1 MAAFHHP
8 RAFRAFLNTLAA
20 VGAAG
25 LMVLSV
31 AAQSGP
37 PADASQPATRDA
49 QHLAAQLALRD
60 RMVRGPASQDAGGA
74 TTATQDSGAAPAS
87 QDVAPT
93 TPGPTEAER
102 ARIERMRRM
111 EEMRASAR
119 ASTQHAGAGRDYI
132 GPPPDA
138 ETARNAAGRDY
149 VGPPT
154 QDELNRSARN
164 TTDFVGP
171 PTTEELDRIASGR
184 RRGDYTGPP
193 TTEELDRV
201 EAARRAARRQ
211 PKTQTPETPATEGQT
226 EWFNYAGVP
235 WEDVIKQFA
244 RRLGKPL
251 MEEGDIPLSGELT
264 YVNTRRKFSQE
275 EAIDELNFLLNEQ
288 GYRFVETDNFIRLVP
303 LNEMYRHVPLER
315 VFTSRQA
322 FELANLRDMDYA
334 LVYHKVE
341 GRDAQELVDM
351 FASAVP
357 DDSMPVVVERSNQI
371 KMAAIVRDI
380 RRFMALV
387 DRVGTGEFDPRETRF
402 FTLKTNVNDI
412 ERMVREMFDIS
423 DAARPRIDPRTRQ
436 PMPAEPATTRVR
448 MATDERTN
456 TLIVKAN
463 KDDMTKIADFIQRID
478 DRPPLDFDTH
488 VIEVKYG
495 NAAEIANLL
504 NQIFQQEQGQ
514 SQLAAL
520 QRQRLN
526 QPAQRGRQPVRQPQQ
541 AGGVSIEDLLG
552 EGIFEKAKKTIRMVA
567 DERTNSLIVYANKDG
582 VEKVK
587 KMLEVIDKPL
597 PSNFKTFKLENAKV
611 SQIAEP
617 LNQLAQSLRG
627 APVGPRGAA
636 SARGV
641 SIVPDENA
649 NVIHVVAEREEM
661 NKIEELIRRL
671 DVAIAEGERH
681 VVELVNLVPSQVA
694 TMLAPIVDEQ
704 QAPARSAFRGPGRR
718 AGGGAAMTAGRT
730 QLIPLDEARI
740 LLVICDEETWK
751 KVDETIRLW
760 DGNAVSSTP
769 IVQSFEIA
777 KGDPNA
783 IAAMLG
789 SFYQQYN
796 HPTLGRSSVAVTVA
810 DQTIWVQGVRPA
822 LDEIA
827 GLVSRLDVPPQENPI
842 VIIPLL
848 HSDATQV
855 AQLAQP
861 LLAGAGVAAFGP
873 RGARGG
879 AMPGDNSVAPEP
891 ATNSLIVQADP
902 DVLARVKAF
911 ARELEDRAAGQQ
923 PERKYFDI
931 QNAQAREVAQTITS
945 LYQSGGGR
953 GGGRFGGASVGSRVM
968 ALPSGSQVVVEA
980 PREKLAEIA
989 EMIRT
994 LDVAQGGEIVI
1005 KTIRMPGTDVN
1016 SIAQRL
1022 NNAFRQKVQKQGM
1035 IAQFDPDATTE
1046 TIMLTCSTEA
1056 LQEAEA
1062 LLVEYKEISVPVTP
1076 DVQFRQL
1083 KHASAQEGAAWLK
1096 ELLTTSITRTQ
1107 GRSAAAQLSISPDT
1121 RTNRVIVSGPQVA
1134 VKQGMMLL
1142 DQFDVPTEELAAIGA
1157 IPATKTVNL
1166 PGLDV
1171 SNLANILNQT
1181 FSQRPPRPDKLKFNF
1196 AADRLTETLIVT
1208 GPPDTMKEIDDLIRQ
1223 WQVAAEELAPLKKSY
1238 TLENADANH
1247 VAEQLRQLLVAQVE
1261 KSRGADV
1268 ARRITITPEPRLNQ
1282 VIVNAPKSILPDF
1295 DAQVAEIDR
1304 KGEEITPV
1312 TIELKYQDPNQIK
1325 GMLDQMFGSGGR
1337 RSGANTLQ
1345 DVVVSVTANRLVV
1358 RAPTRKLEEI
1368 RKLVDKLDEEAKG
1381 LEFKAYALKVLD
1393 ATQTAFGV
1401 QAALSQMSGPPKPGQ
1416 LKPGAFAE
1424 PTTNTLI
1431 VMADADQIPF
1441 IDGLIAKLESTP
1453 LPVSEPRSYT
1463 LLNARADQVSANVE
1477 QMLKAKVT
1485 EREGMVRKNAVQT
1498 AVVAEP
1504 RSNRLIVFAPRE
1516 YHDLA
1521 GNLIKLIDAEPET
1534 GEIVRIVPLEL
1545 ADASS
1550 VANSLNQVLQGG
1562 GVRGGGR
1569 QVKIVPDAGSN
1580 ILMLAGLPKDV
1591 AYAEELVLPIEER
1604 GSTVPRLQTFSLEH
1618 ASTTRVQETI
1628 ETMFPSGRTPA
1639 DAVTVSVDEFYS
1651 KVIVTASARKMK
1663 QIEEV
1668 IAQLDAPRAATEK
1681 GMRELY
1687 FVDVFRGDPYDISY
1701 DVSKLFPDP
1710 DEGGPEIDSPLF
1722 GDYITVRCR
1731 PAEFPEIEKRIREFD
1746 KRAKVERKSIARKLR
1761 GDQSRL
1767 IAMLKQA
1774 NPDVVIQMV
1783 DRPADLP
1790 SLVEPLFPEDQEH
1803 PYDRQKREQREREG
1817 ARRGNRG
1824 AEDRDGAGSR
1834 DGATDSRRGAL
1845 APPANGGRAL
1855 ARGDR
1860 RASQGATRFGSSVRP
1875 ARADAAA
1882 FELAAATNDEFLLS
1896 IDDEIF
1902 AGQAQDVGRAVRG
1915 AAPPTQNAAS
1925 GETDDSGS
1933 LPAAGSAALADEPR
1947 SRTSSDEDF
1956 PATGGQSAPATGQSV
1971 RPGVDLPPVARPL
1984 RAFGHSLLLEDEL
1997 GPQLAQATPAQPRPS
2012 QTAPAARPQPPDQ
2025 PAPRPAAARPADDRA
2040 AASDPPAGDDAD
2052 LKREPVQIQ
2061 QLPDGRVVITGQE
2074 DKVDDLIDLLEEI
2087 EEDLESGEVIR
2098 IFELK
2103 YGDVNSAAQILDRMF
2118 NEQQVLRIQQPQQ
2131 PQQGRQRGQQGGEE
2145 ERGQNPQMDMLRQM
2159 MGMGGAA
2166 GRGNQQGGAGGRA
2179 GGPRIRMAT
2188 DPGHNRLIVKCDQ
2201 TDLPEI
2207 KQLLLDLDI
2216 PPGQVDI
2223 RIFQLRNLDAS
2234 ETANNIKEVLGITR
2248 AQGARQNPFAGRG
2261 GGNPQQ
2267 QQLMQILQEQM
2278 VVSMAG
2284 GEGGGAA
2291 KIESVQIVPNAV
2303 TNSLMV
2309 SAPPDVMEI
2318 IEKTILDLETLEG
2331 RDIVGI
2337 HRYEL
2342 SKAKVD
2348 DVLPLLEEVFSAVS
2362 GAGGGRPLRG
2372 TAGGSK
2378 PGSIGAVSISGDPR
2392 SNTLIF
2398 TAEAKDVAI
2407 VEQQIRLLDIEG
2419 NINDIETYVCQW
2431 NDAASIVAAI
2441 EETLLSR
2448 GAGGRRPGRDGA
2460 AAGGGSTD
2468 VRISAEANTNTI
2480 LVYGPQDQR
2489 DLIFREV
2496 QRLDELGRR
2505 DVTEIPVVYAD
2516 PAKLAEKLT
2525 GLFTNASVA
2534 QPGGEGPRIPGGGR
2548 RGARGSATTGGNV
2561 LIFGDPDAKKLL
2573 VRAPANV
2580 LTEIRSLV
2588 KLLDAPSKMLEL
2600 KRFELK
2606 FAKADAVVESLRNA
2620 MTDYITVAR
2629 AAGANAEFDPFTVLP
2644 DARTNSV
2651 TVVGSPQTFLFVEA
2665 ALATID
2671 VETPEG
2677 REKQFRIFSLREAD
2691 AVTVADAINAFVAGG
2706 ESVASPA
2713 AQPAGGRRRGP
2724 GSGLPGGAGGAAPG
2738 TGNTIDVVASAEP
2751 STNSVF
2757 LFGTPDDIKRI
2768 ERAIII
2774 PMEQSSQRR
2783 IARIEVK
2790 NVPPSTLYSQIA
2802 PMLQVGADDGEP
2814 RGGAQITPNDNGKS
2828 LVVWGTEAE
2837 IEKITALASQFDDP
2851 ALAAPQVKIVQVPYG
2866 QRAAELATV
2875 VERVVNDGERLYAE
2889 SRGLPP
2895 RQVTIGADEYSN
2907 SLLVYGE
2914 PSMYGMVESIV
2925 SQLGSGAGNVVTQV
2939 LDLGKLNSDE
2949 AIQLINDVQDR
2960 RSGGS
2965 GGGGRSIA
2973 PRRGGTQGGGSTD
2986 FPAIRRQPGSRT
2998 GGNRPSGNRPSGA
3011 QPSRQRPQ
3019 TPRAQPS
3026 RPPGRVQAAPFEVVP
3041 AVAFAA
3047 EPPGYA
3053 LAGGAF
3059 VSVLPAEVLLGGAAV
3074 ETLVRELFDES
3085 HSPATEEPVAPPE
3098 TDEARH
3104 AREAQIVRDALFA
3117 LRDKSQ
3123 AAERGAASRPVS
3135 RDGRS
3140 AIAAQPATRAF
3151 GNFMD
3156 DESVDET
3163 EQPAAQPTQPQPR
3176 PRDRAAQPQER
3187 PARPATRPRPAAQT
3201 RPARPARAQ
3210 PAQPAPQAP
3219 APQPAQPAE
3228 APATAP
3234 GDEERAQITAISGA
3248 LRGDV
3253 LATPVDSNKI
3263 IITGDERDVAFI
3275 RQMLELMNTEAEQ
3288 PELRVFPLE
3297 TAKAA
3302 ALGPIL
3308 QQTVEAII
3316 QQSVGTPGRRD
3327 QISIVAEAKSNSLIV
3342 SASETNMAMIETL
3355 IAQLDRE
3362 NATAGSEF
3370 KLVKLNHLRAAE
3382 ALTLLQPTVQKLN
3395 ELREVPS
3402 ESQASVQ
3409 ADTRANAILI
3419 VGTPNDIAEIEKL
3432 VTAIDVELPAED
3444 DFSTGHVAVIELK
3457 NGIAEE
3463 MAETLNELIEAERVS
3478 AASLGPAT
3486 GGAGGAR
3493 AAAAGPLVRRLL
3505 LTTADGQPLPP
3516 LNLDKPIKVLP
3527 VKSINAILTYSTDEN
3542 NAALREITTVFDT
3555 LPEGEEV
3562 DVRSFAL
3569 EHAQAEQVKTL
3580 LTDLFEQSKKAL
3592 TRPAEG
3598 GADRTE
3604 QGVFPPVPPNLAGRG
3619 LPYDVTVAHDTR
3631 SNTVFVVG
3639 RRDAVL
3645 LAAGLIEQMDKPSAE
3660 LGMKSYVYTLK
3671 NMPSTALS
3679 EKLNELLD
3687 QRAEALG
3694 GENTARD
3701 SAVILPDERSNTLII
3716 IATPGIY
3723 EMVSGLARQIDE
3735 AASYRIVDTRYTRL
3749 RFADSAKLQK
3759 LLQDLF
3765 DKKKEAETETN
3776 SESKDSLSVLADPRS
3791 NSLVMTGTRD
3801 YLDEAAALVNQLDQ
3815 RFDPTVVFK
3824 VRPVRLNSASNIA
3837 TLLTDMVEKS
3847 REGEE
3852 SQGGTPVHIAADSLS
3867 NTLLLAASAEDM
3879 QMIERWV
3886 ESLDIPQEPGR
3897 IKRIIP
3903 LRRGNPEE
3911 IAENMQSLY
3920 ESRGAAGGGGGGGA
3934 TDLTVTFDNATK
3946 SVIAVGPPAIVA
3958 DIESMIRQLDETE
3971 PKAQSVLRLFKLT
3984 QADAE
3989 DAGDLLTNILEGR
4002 GGAVGGQGGSSGGG
4016 SASAAD
4022 EAERQVMLVFQ
4033 RENQERG
4040 LETLRALRSEI
4051 KVTAIVRNNSL
4062 AVQAPPE
4069 SMALMESLVAAIDV
4083 PPDTNKYRVFPLKNA
4098 DAEEM
4103 VTLLEKL
4110 FQTGE
4115 EGGRTSGAGA
4125 DGEQRVLE
4133 AGGGGRQEVSFTADL
4148 RTNSVVAAGTVGYLD
4163 LVEKVILDLDSQGI
4177 DERNLIAYQPRNTLA
4192 PSIAETLQQVND
4204 AEQARIESLGE
4215 QISPQRRM
4223 EREFSAVANED
4234 ANTIVINAD
4243 RRFESDVRRIVNEL
4257 DKPPPQVSIEVQII
4271 EVTMDSSLDL
4281 GVEFA
4286 FQDLQFAKAG
4296 PSDTNTFDYVGGTDL
4311 GAAGGTLGGFTFT
4324 ITGADFNFLLRT
4336 LQSEGNINVL
4346 SRPQIVAMDNQE
4358 ASFEIINDVPFVN
4371 STSTTSAGQITTSVD
4386 RTEVGIILTVTPQI
4400 NPDGF
4405 VRLKI
4410 RQEVSDI
4417 ADSSIAVGPGVTAPV
4432 FFRRVADTTV
4442 SVKDSETVVLGGLIQ
4457 TRDSRSE
4464 TKVPVIG
4471 DFPLLGPLFRNQT
4484 ESSRRTELLIVL
4496 TPRVIRTVEDF
4507 HDVSVDERDT
4517 MQGLPQEFLTNPSLG
4532 TLRVTPVEP
4541 LDESDA
4547 PADLPPSDPQDE
4559 TPAHEP
4565 FGPQRPPAAPRN
4577 DPKTNPNSYD
4587 VPVTRRTQ

>member
-8 RAFRAFLNTLAA
+8 RSFRAFLNTLGA

-31 AAQSGP
+31 AAQQGP

-60 RMVRGPASQDAGGA
+60 RMVRGPASQDASDA
-74 TTATQDSGAAPAS
+74 TAASQNAGETPAS
-87 QDVAPT
+87 QDAAPT
-93 TPGPTEAER
+93 SPGPTEAER

-111 EEMRASAR
+111 EALRASAR
-119 ASTQHAGAGRDYI
+119 ASTQQTGAGRDYI
-132 GPPPDA
+132 GPPPDV
-138 ETARNAAGRDY
+138 ETANSAAGRDY

-154 QDELNRSARN
+154 QEELNRSARN

-171 PTTEELDRIASGR
+171 PTTEELDRIANAR
-184 RRGDYTGPP
+184 RRGDYIGPP

-201 EAARRAARRQ
+201 EAARRTARRQ
-211 PKTQTPETPATEGQT
+211 SKTQTPESAASEGQT

-264 YVNTRRKFSQE
+264 YVNTQRKFTQE

-288 GYRFVETDNFIRLVP
+288 GYRFVETENFIRLVP
-303 LNEMYRHVPLER
+303 LNEMYKHVPLER
-315 VFTSRQA
+315 VFTTRQA

-380 RRFMALV
+380 RRFFALV

-412 ERMVREMFDIS
+412 ERMVREMFDVS

-436 PMPAEPATTRVR
+436 PIAAEAATTRVR

-514 SQLAAL
+514 SQLVAL

-526 QPAQRGRQPVRQPQQ
+526 QPQQRGGRQPVRQPQ

-552 EGIFEKAKKTIRMVA
+552 EGIFEKAKKTIRIVA

-611 SQIAEP
+611 SQVAEP

-671 DVAIAEGERH
+671 DVAISEGERH

-704 QAPARSAFRGPGRR
+704 QAAARTVFRGPGRR
-718 AGGGAAMTAGRT
+718 PGGGAATTAGKT

-769 IVQSFEIA
+769 IVRSFEIA
-777 KGDPNA
+777 KGDPTS

-796 HPTLGRSSVAVTVA
+796 HPTLGRSSVAVTVV
-810 DQTIWVQGVRPA
+810 DRTIWVQGVKPA
-822 LDEIA
+822 VDEIA

-879 AMPGDNSVAPEP
+879 ATPGENTVAAEP
-891 ATNSLIVQADP
+891 GTNSLIVQADA

-911 ARELEDRAAGQQ
+911 AKELEDRAASQQ

-931 QNAQAREVAQTITS
+931 QNAVAREVAQTITS

-953 GGGRFGGASVGSRVM
+953 GGGRFGGASVGSRVV
-968 ALPSGSQVVVEA
+968 ALASGSQVVVEA

-1035 IAQFDPDATTE
+1035 VAQFDPDSTTE
-1046 TIMLTCSTEA
+1046 TIMLTCSAEA
-1056 LQEAEA
+1056 LEEAEA

-1107 GRSAAAQLSISPDT
+1107 GRSAAAQLSITPDT

-1134 VKQGMMLL
+1134 VKQGMALL

-1171 SNLANILNQT
+1171 ANLANILNQT
-1181 FSQRPPRPDKLKFNF
+1181 FAQRPPRPDKLKFNF

-1247 VAEQLRQLLVAQVE
+1247 VAEQLKQLLVAQVE

-1295 DAQVAEIDR
+1295 DAQVAELDG

-1337 RSGANTLQ
+1337 RSGANSLQ

-1381 LEFKAYALKVLD
+1381 LEFKAYTLKVLD
-1393 ATQTAFGV
+1393 AAQTAFGV

-1453 LPVSEPRSYT
+1453 LPISEPRSYT

-1516 YHDLA
+1516 YHELA

-1545 ADASS
+1545 ADATS

-1580 ILMLAGLPKDV
+1580 VLMLAGLPKDV

-1604 GSTVPRLQTFSLEH
+1604 GSTVPKLRTFSIQY

-1628 ETMFPSGRTPA
+1628 EAMFPSGRTPA
-1639 DAVTVSVDEFYS
+1639 DAVTVSVDEFYNR
-1651 KVIVTASARKMK
+1651 VTISASARKMK

-1668 IAQLDAPRAATEK
+1668 IEQLDAAPAPSEK

-1746 KRAKVERKSIARKLR
+1746 RRAKVERKSIARKLR

-1767 IAMLKQA
+1767 ISMIKQA
-1774 NPDVVIQMV
+1774 NPEVVIQMA
-1783 DRPADLP
+1783 DRPAELP
-1790 SLVEPLFPEDQEH
+1790 SLVEPLYPEGQEH

-1817 ARRGNRG
+1817 ARRGNRD

-1834 DGATDSRRGAL
+1834 NGASDSRRGAL
-1845 APPANGGRAL
+1845 APPAAGGRAV
-1855 ARGDR
+1855 ARDAR
-1860 RASQGATRFGSSVRP
+1860 RLPEAAARFGSSVRP
-1875 ARADAAA
+1875 AQSDAAA
-1882 FELAAATNDEFLLS
+1882 FELASATSDEFLLS
-1896 IDDEIF
+1896 VDDEIF
-1902 AGQAQDVGRAVRG
+1902 AMQARDVSRSVRG
-1915 AAPPTQNAAS
+1915 AGLSSRRATS
-1925 GETDDSGS
+1925 GEAHNSGS
-1933 LPAAGSAALADEPR
+1933 TPSAAPALEDPSQR
-1947 SRTSSDEDF
+1947 HTSSGEDV
-1956 PATGGQSAPATGQSV
+1956 PARGEQPAPATGQSV

-1984 RAFGHSLLLEDEL
+1984 RAFGQPLLLEDEL
-1997 GPQLAQATPAQPRPS
+1997 GPQLAQATPAPPRPS
-2012 QTAPAARPQPPDQ
+2012 PPPSAARPPALTQ
-2025 PAPRPAAARPADDRA
+2025 PAPRSADERAARPSEERA
-2040 AASDPPAGDDAD
+2040 PASDTPAGEDAD

-2074 DKVDDLIDLLEEI
+2074 DKVDDLIDLLEEV

-2166 GRGNQQGGAGGRA
+2166 GRGNQQGGAGARA

-2291 KIESVQIVPNAV
+2291 KIESVQIVPNVV

-2348 DVLPLLEEVFSAVS
+2348 DVLPLLDEVFSAVS
-2362 GAGGGRPLRG
+2362 GAGGGRPVRG

-2378 PGSIGAVSISGDPR
+2378 PGAIGPVSISGDPR

-2448 GAGGRRPGRDGA
+2448 GGGGRRPGRDGA

-2480 LVYGPQDQR
+2480 LVWGPQDQR

-2505 DVTEIPVVYAD
+2505 DVAEIPVVYAD

-2534 QPGGEGPRIPGGGR
+2534 QPGGEGPRVPGGGGR

-2561 LIFGDPDAKKLL
+2561 LIFGDSDAKKLL

-2580 LTEIRSLV
+2580 LSEIRSLV
-2588 KLLDAPSKMLEL
+2588 KLLDTPSKMLEL

-2606 FAKADAVVESLRNA
+2606 YAKADAVVESLRSA

-2651 TVVGSPQTFLFVEA
+2651 TVVGSPQTFVFVEA
-2665 ALATID
+2665 ALAIID

-2713 AQPAGGRRRGP
+2713 AQPGGRRRGP
-2724 GSGLPGGAGGAAPG
+2724 ASGLPGGAGGAAPG

-2757 LFGTPDDIKRI
+2757 LSGTPDDIKRI

-2802 PMLQVGADDGEP
+2802 PMLQVGTEEGEP

-2925 SQLGSGAGNVVTQV
+2925 GQLGSGAGNVVTQV

-2965 GGGGRSIA
+2965 GGGGRSIT
-2973 PRRGGTQGGGSTD
+2973 PRRGGTQGGGTTD

-2998 GGNRPSGNRPSGA
+2998 GGNRPSGIRPGGA

-3019 TPRAQPS
+3019 TPRQQPS
-3026 RPPGRVQAAPFEVVP
+3026 RPPGRVQSAPIEVAPV
-3041 AVAFAA
+3041 VALAA
-3047 EPPGYA
+3047 EPAGYA
-3053 LAGGAF
+3053 PAGGAF

-3074 ETLVRELFDES
+3074 ETLIRELFDDS
-3085 HSPATEEPVAPPE
+3085 DSPPTEDPVAPAE
-3098 TDEARH
+3098 SDEARH
-3104 AREAQIVRDALFA
+3104 AREAQIVRETLLA

-3123 AAERGAASRPVS
+3123 AAERGAASRPAPRATRLAVI
-3135 RDGRS
+3135 G
-3140 AIAAQPATRAF
+3140 QPATRAF

-3156 DESVDET
+3156 ESVDDAE
-3163 EQPAAQPTQPQPR
+3163 PAAAQPTQPR
-3176 PRDRAAQPQER
+3176 PRDRATQAQER

-3210 PAQPAPQAP
+3210 PAQPAPQPP
-3219 APQPAQPAE
+3219 APPRGQPVE

-3234 GDEERAQITAISGA
+3234 GDEERGQITAISGA

-3253 LATPVDSNKI
+3253 FATPVDSNKI

-3362 NATAGSEF
+3362 TASAGSDF
-3370 KLVKLNHLRAAE
+3370 KLVKLKHLRAAE

-3395 ELREVPS
+3395 ELREVPT

-3409 ADTRANAILI
+3409 ADARANAILI

-3432 VTAIDVELPAED
+3432 ATAIDVELPAED

-3478 AASLGPAT
+3478 AASSGPAP

-3604 QGVFPPVPPNLAGRG
+3604 KGVFPPVPPNLAGRG

-3679 EKLNELLD
+3679 EKLNELLE

-3723 EMVSGLARQIDE
+3723 QMVSDLARQIDE

-3765 DKKKEAETETN
+3765 DKKKEAESETN
-3776 SESKDSLSVLADPRS
+3776 SEAKDSLSVLADPRS

-3920 ESRGAAGGGGGGGA
+3920 ESRGGGAGGGE

-3958 DIESMIRQLDETE
+3958 DIEGMIRQLDETE

-3989 DAGDLLTNILEGR
+3989 DAGELLTNILEGR
-4002 GGAVGGQGGSSGGG
+4002 GGAVGGEGGASGGSSG
-4016 SASAAD
+4016 SAAD

-4062 AVQAPPE
+4062 AIQAPPE

-4115 EGGRTSGAGA
+4115 EGDRTGT
-4125 DGEQRVLE
+4125 DGEERVLE
-4133 AGGGGRQEVSFTADL
+4133 AGGGGRQEVSFTADV
-4148 RTNSVVAAGTVGYLD
+4148 RTNSVVAAGTLGYLD

-4296 PSDTNTFDYVGGTDL
+4296 PNDTNTFDYVGGTDL

-4471 DFPLLGPLFRNQT
+4471 DLPLLGPLFRNQN

-4517 MQGLPQEFLTNPSLG
+4517 MQGLPQEFLTSPSLG

-4547 PADLPPSDPQDE
+4547 PTDVPPADPQDE
-4559 TPAHEP
+4559 TPAPEP